1 MNLTPDSIVF
11 WQYSF
16 VKLNATIVTTWL
28 LMLALILG
36 SWLVTRKLSTAVKI
50 SRWQNCLEII
60 VLFIRQQIT
69 AVGLAK
75 PDNYLVVLA
84 TLFIFNA
91 LAAICTVIPGY
102 EPPTASL
109 STTTAL
115 AGCVFFAVPAYGIAE
130 RGVSGYFKRYL
141 HPTWVLLPF
150 NIITD
155 LSRTLALAVRLF
167 GNMVSHSLI
176 VGIILSIA
184 PFIFPVVL
192 QLFGLLTGLVQAYI
206 FTILAM
212 VFIAAA
218 VSGQEA

>member
-1 MNLTPDSIVF
+1 MNLTPDSIIL
-11 WQYSF
+11 WQYGF
-16 VKLNATIVTTWL
+16 VKLNATIVTTWM
-28 LMLALILG
+28 LMLVLIVG
-36 SWLVTRKLSTAVKI
+36 SWLATRRLSTALKI
-50 SRWQNCLEII
+50 SRWQNCLELI
-60 VLFIRQQIT
+60 VLFIRNQIT

-91 LAAICTVIPGY
+91 FAAVCTIVPGY

-109 STTTAL
+109 STTSAL
-115 AGCVFFAVPAYGIAE
+115 AICVFFAVPVYGIAE
-130 RGVSGYFKRYL
+130 RGVGGYFKRYL

-176 VGIILSIA
+176 VGIILAIA
-184 PFIFPVVL
+184 PFIFPIVL

-206 FTILAM
+206 FTVLAM

-218 VSGQEA
+218 VSGQEG